1 MQPDEANPL
10 GNPAYPG
17 ATSANGPNFVDFM
30 TTTYNQSFIET
41 YNFAWGGATID
52 EAVVASVFG
61 PSVQSFKDQVNRL
74 FQPKYIN
81 NPTVPWTG
89 SNSLFVVFFG
99 INDAIG
105 TWLGPA
111 NDSLLY
117 GEIKSYENLVN
128 QVGYSPCGTGIPTKL
143 CRCTAK
149 ERGTSCS

>member
-1 MQPDEANPL
+1 
-10 GNPAYPG
+10 
-17 ATSANGPNFVDFM
+17 M

-52 EAVVASVFG
+52 EAVVGSVFG

-105 TWLGPA
+105 TWSGPA
-111 NDSLLY
+111 NDSLQY
-117 GEIKSYENLVN
+117 AEIKSYENVVN
-128 QVGYSPCGTGIPTKL
+128 QVGCQASEKGIT
-143 CRCTAK
+143 TN
-149 ERGTSCS
+149 